1 MSTIISPR
9 PFRANMVQRVFAFT
23 LVELLVVIGIIALL
37 ISVLLPAMS
46 RARESAKAIA
56 CGSNLRQIGAAI
68 YMYGNENKGL
78 LPVGCLAINSSGG
91 NLVWDTLISRNLN
104 RPCSSIYINTDP
116 PPVLKC
122 PNDTV
127 PRPSPYQTAIRSYSM
142 VEAASGTWPQRIPN
156 GVASDS
162 FYPATDPNFNK
173 YFRTFKFTDIRQS
186 SKVLMVA
193 EAFGVI
199 TNPNM
204 AGHATGAGFD
214 IAKVFREYD
223 GRVFDV
229 HLKDKRVEKV
239 DGKEVIHDVEI
250 GTGQGNF
257 KGLFQEITAKH
268 RFRVW

>member
-204 AGHATGAGFD
+204 AGHATGALVQNPNGQLTGY
-214 IAKVFREYD
+214 AGMAHY
-223 GRVFDV
+223 
-229 HLKDKRVEKV
+229 KRWNYLFV
-239 DGKEVIHDVEI
+239 DGHVELLYPI
-250 GTGQGNF
+250 DTVNGDTTKLAGAPLSG
-257 KGLFQEITAKH
+257 
-268 RFRVW
+268 VWLRDQH